1 MGKFNLSEPQLLISK
16 MEVIIFIL
24 QRCSDITNN
33 LRGDRICMRSEM
45 ISYDT
50 MYEKCLHVVGP
61 HFEGLLF
68 LLILQGSALCHPS
81 FLLSPRVV

>member
-1 MGKFNLSEPQLLISK
+1 

-50 MYEKCLHVVGP
+50 MYEV
-61 HFEGLLF
+61 
-68 LLILQGSALCHPS
+68 SARGRPS
-81 FLLSPRVV
+81 F